1 MRPGWTASP
10 LDREY
15 RRLKIGAQLGTIKHA
30 EAWSGPNRRC
40 LPFHGSQS
48 IESKAEGGK
57 NITFRSAP
65 RQSQRDRRS
74 ESVSSAAFL
83 RYDFA
88 RSVETAEDEEA
99 QESYC

>member
-1 MRPGWTASP
+1 MLKPGR
-10 LDREY
+10 DRTDDVFRSMEV
-15 RRLKIGAQLGTIKHA
+15 RV
-30 EAWSGPNRRC
+30 
-40 LPFHGSQS
+40 
-48 IESKAEGGK
+48 AEGGK
-57 NITFRSAP
+57 NITFRSAL

-99 QESYC
+99 QESYR